1 MSRNVPATTFQQHIH
16 VQREIQEAALDAMEN
31 DEVPSSLEMR

>member
-16 VQREIQEAALDAMEN
+16 VQIQIQEASLDAQAN
-31 DEVPSSLEMR
+31 DKVPSSLEMR